1 MARNPRPAESVH
13 IDWAELDD
21 LLADPTKGEGTA
33 EEEPLAAVVVLPA
46 GESVLL
52 AAPPSSS
59 SLPKIGTLMLN
70 FWQTSWKR
78 VVKTKSIK

>member
-33 EEEPLAAVVVLPA
+33 EEEPLAVVVVLPDG
-46 GESVLL
+46 GESVPL
-52 AAPPSSS
+52 APALPS
-59 SLPKIGTLMLN
+59 
-70 FWQTSWKR
+70 
-78 VVKTKSIK
+78 